1 MRSAAGLLTRGS
13 PFAPSRPRGQWRFAS
28 GFSPHSGGTVPD
40 LHRVP
45 SPCSLC
51 GGRPYH
57 RKVLTSA
64 ALRLWAPVVLWA
76 AVIFAFSSVSDLG
89 TGLGTWD
96 LVLRK
101 IAHATE
107 FAVLGALL
115 LRALRAEWAAVAAG
129 IAYAI
134 SDELHQHFVPGRV
147 GSPLD
152 VAIDAVGVITGVVLW
167 RVIESRPRKSA

>member
-1 MRSAAGLLTRGS
+1 MWERGRSSDSGLPLRGLPDLS
-13 PFAPSRPRGQWRFAS
+13 AS
-28 GFSPHSGGTVPD
+28 GVSASGVSPHSGGTVPD

-51 GGRPYH
+51 GAGAYH
-57 RKVLTSA
+57 GDVSPS

-76 AVIFAFSSVSDLG
+76 AVIFALSSVSDLG

-101 IAHATE
+101 VGHAAE

-115 LRALRAEWAAVAAG
+115 LRALRDEWVALAAG
-129 IAYAI
+129 IAYAVT
-134 SDELHQHFVPGRV
+134 DEVHQHFVPGRV
-147 GSPLD
+147 GAPVD
-152 VAIDAVGVITGVVLW
+152 VAIDAVGVGLGVLLW
-167 RVIESRPRKSA
+167 RRYRR